1 MNVGHDP
8 ICMTFEEWK
17 ARPIRRHAFVT
28 RAANGRYELQLVE
41 SHLNSYYF
49 METTHA
55 ASADKAHE
63 VLRRW
68 QAHWDISPE
77 DLPEIEKMEEKA
89 LRQQALTVAKTS
101 EAVNLAQLL
110 SAQMDVPCPAIVKDA
125 DSIGSLELYTK
136 GEAVDRGLVGP
147 GHYCISVGEEILDLG
162 DSIDILPFA
171 RRPKASDMTDMD
183 AVVVNYEPDS
193 DEFKRIAVQSL
204 GQKSHCMYGPSFLV
218 FERTT
223 GHFLEFFCGTKR
235 TRGQAK
241 NIYPFL
247 PLTAADI
254 ARQKMFGNDIAKLE
268 PHDALP
274 LTLKSLLVEKGT
286 YSWHVPVVV
295 KCARPFTNLPTMDRI
310 AAEIGAFIHV
320 KDYAALLA
328 CGQMVQRPQPK
339 PEFEEQAGAVVVRFR
354 PSGYQPPLRVS
365 HDLSDRQRQILLIL
379 SGRKKS
385 TVQDIFAGLEN
396 PPGLRAV
403 QTELRLLRGYGLV
416 ETSGRGGNAR
426 WWLSEVGE

>member
-1 MNVGHDP
+1 MAVGAAAALASAWVIVPLLQQSHCAARNWPGLFHAVCSAKTPDNRENPCVVRGMNVGHDP

-68 QAHWDISPE
+68 QADWDISPE

-89 LRQQALTVAKTS
+89 LRQQALKAAKTS
-101 EAVNLAQLL
+101 EAVKLVQLL
-110 SAQMDVPCPAIVKDA
+110 SAPTDEPCPTLAKDA
-125 DSIGSLELYTK
+125 DCIGSLGLYTK
-136 GEAVDRGLVGP
+136 GEAVDRGLVRP
-147 GHYCISVGEEILDLG
+147 GHYGISEGEKVLDLG
-162 DSIDILPFA
+162 DSIDILPLA
-171 RRPKASDMTDMD
+171 RRPKASDMTDMH
-183 AVVVNYEPDS
+183 AVVVNYEPES
-193 DEFKRIAVQSL
+193 DEFKQIALQSL
-204 GQKSHCMYGPSFLV
+204 EQKSHCMFGPSFLV
-218 FERTT
+218 FERST
-223 GHFLEFFCGTKR
+223 GHFVEFFCGTKS

-241 NIYPFL
+241 NIYSFL

-274 LTLKSLLVEKGT
+274 LTLKSQLVKKAT
-286 YSWHVPVVV
+286 YSWHVPVVA
-295 KCARPFTNLPTMDRI
+295 KCTRPFTNTPTMDRI
-310 AAEIGAFIHV
+310 ATEIRAFIHV

-328 CGQMVQRPQPK
+328 CGQMVLRPRT
-339 PEFEEQAGAVVVRFR
+339 EAGVRGADRCGRGAV
-354 PSGYQPPLRVS
+354 PTQ
-365 HDLSDRQRQILLIL
+365 
-379 SGRKKS
+379 
-385 TVQDIFAGLEN
+385 
-396 PPGLRAV
+396 
-403 QTELRLLRGYGLV
+403 
-416 ETSGRGGNAR
+416 
-426 WWLSEVGE
+426 WLSSSASSKP